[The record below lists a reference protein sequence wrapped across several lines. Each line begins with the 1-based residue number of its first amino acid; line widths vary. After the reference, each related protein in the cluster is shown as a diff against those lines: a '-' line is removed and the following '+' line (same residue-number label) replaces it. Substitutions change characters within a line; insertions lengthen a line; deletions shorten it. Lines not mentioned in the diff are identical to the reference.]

1 MQGKS
6 HRGDTCKA
14 NHKGDPGDLLGYAGL
29 PEVPGDRIA
38 HPEWDI
44 LSLYFYVGRRD
55 GAGSPKGLEALEIR
69 LSSASP
75 SVRVHVSIN
84 VYVYIKLKIAK
95 VAKPSHKVRKT
106 KHVQLWHRQACA
118 SMAQTSCSKLPVVCQ
133 SNGSAQSRAGRG
145 TKTAGAVSPQ
155 HGVRGANEARPD

>member
-1 MQGKS
+1 MHPVLSGQLHGD
-6 HRGDTCKA
+6 GDTCKA

-29 PEVPGDRIA
+29 PEVPGGRIA

-75 SVRVHVSIN
+75 SVRVHVSLSI
-84 VYVYIKLKIAK
+84 VSLSLPLYRLFLVVKCTWDLADG
-95 VAKPSHKVRKT
+95 
-106 KHVQLWHRQACA
+106 
-118 SMAQTSCSKLPVVCQ
+118 QTDLALRMGP
-133 SNGSAQSRAGRG
+133 
-145 TKTAGAVSPQ
+145 P
-155 HGVRGANEARPD
+155 